1 MKFNS
6 KLLLEELIRTH
17 ILEAAG
23 DVVVDMNVNRGKPV
37 ASQSVYGNINNP
49 GSGTSFEDEK
59 MFDDIFIE
67 LFNKFGNDWPRNFK
81 YRNKINRPYLK
92 LYTDVKG
99 KTDIPES
106 ERISVVTNVA
116 STSAADIISR
126 FGETGDGVDQYDAI
140 ISNPQKAK
148 LTSSSNSTKQ
158 QYSGTDKLY
167 YTIVY
172 LRKTDIND
180 TITPKWGTN
189 NGIKYYSQDQIT
201 QLKSAVKPEPEA
213 EDDVSS
219 LQSNTSRE
227 LTTKNQLTNIGFST
241 DESKKDL
248 QRTIYSWWQANKAGA
263 SAEIVDIFNK
273 FKKDYDVN
281 ADPADWNGIITT
293 DSDVVE
299 IINNFYNITD
309 PQDFLEKLR
318 AMPGLVKES
327 LKESIRQ
334 KIKNFRKSK
343 LIEQS
348 EDTPNP
354 WDRTNT
360 WWAAELEAQSQAET
374 EKAEEA
380 EEAEKEQKNSV
391 LSDNPEIQKT
401 DTAAVY
407 SVFSNTYEEI
417 CADLK
422 NFFQDHDQFAVYK
435 SWNPLQAGDDE
446 YSAWEGAVIP
456 FLKRSVYSNFK
467 KLTTILTDLGLQS
480 FTIIDVG
487 PYMGNT
493 SITVEPP
500 IPEELLSLHSE
511 LDLPIQRMIENYL
524 MLKSNIDLNLVSASG
539 EESDISDKDTKG
551 YYNFVVQKGLWSL
564 IHQFLNPGDLN
575 IFRDGY
581 VKWEM
586 PHWGSNGEPVVYIVE
601 TDF

>member
-299 IINNFYNITD
+299 II
-309 PQDFLEKLR
+309 
-318 AMPGLVKES
+318 
-327 LKESIRQ
+327 
-334 KIKNFRKSK
+334 SK

-435 SWNPLQAGDDE
+435 SWNPLRAGDDE
-446 YSAWEGAVIP
+446 YSAWEGVVIP

-564 IHQFLNPGDLN
+564 IHQFLNPGQLN
-575 IFRDGY
+575 IFGDGNI
-581 VKWEM
+581 KWEM
-586 PHWGSNGEPVVYIVE
+586 PHWGRDGSPVEYIVE

>member
-59 MFDDIFIE
+59 MFDDIFLE
-67 LFNKFGNDWPRNFK
+67 LFNKFGNDWNRNFK

-99 KTDIPES
+99 KTDIPETD
-106 ERISVVTNVA
+106 RISVVTNVA

-148 LTSSSNSTKQ
+148 LTSSSNSTEQ
-158 QYSGTDKLY
+158 EYSGTDKLY

-189 NGIKYYSQDQIT
+189 RGIKYYSQDQIT
-201 QLKSAVKPEPEA
+201 QLKSAVKPEPEV
-213 EDDVSS
+213 DDAVSV
-219 LQSNTSRE
+219 QFNTSRE

-241 DESKKDL
+241 DEKKKDL
-248 QRTIYSWWQANKAGA
+248 QRVIYSWWQANSDGA

-327 LKESIRQ
+327 LKETIRQ

-348 EDTPNP
+348 EETINP
-354 WDRTNT
+354 WDRTNE
-360 WWAAELEAQSQAET
+360 WWATEVKARSQAEEDR
-374 EKAEEA
+374 EKEA
-380 EEAEKEQKNSV
+380 EEAEAEQKANA
-391 LSDNPEIQKT
+391 LTDNPEIQKT
-401 DTAAVY
+401 DTAAIY
-407 SVFSNTYEEI
+407 NTFSNTYEQI

-422 NFFQDHDQFAVYK
+422 YFFETPDQFAVYK

-446 YSAWEGAVIP
+446 YSAWKGVVIP
-456 FLKRSVYSNFK
+456 FLGKSIYPNFK

-480 FTIIDVG
+480 FTNIDVG
-487 PYMGNT
+487 SYMGNI
-493 SITVEPP
+493 SPNIP
-500 IPEELLSLHSE
+500 IPEELLVLHSE
-511 LDLPIQRMIENYL
+511 LDLPIRRMIENYL

-564 IHQFLNPGDLN
+564 IHQFLNPGQLN
-575 IFRDGY
+575 IFGDGNI
-581 VKWEM
+581 KWEM
-586 PHWGSNGEPVVYIVE
+586 PHWGRDGSPVEYIVE